1 MVLAGVD
8 QPMGP
13 MSTFCNCF
21 AINCLMIKAAEK
33 LVEKGIAPPIWT
45 SANMPGGDAANKALE
60 EKYFS
65 RIKHLR

>member
-1 MVLAGVD
+1 
-8 QPMGP
+8 
-13 MSTFCNCF
+13 
-21 AINCLMIKAAEK
+21 MIKAAEK